1 MRILFTAAVIL
12 LLTLSAFAPQTTAPP
27 NPTPALQKQLDAMAT
42 QHRGNVSLYAKNLK
56 TGEVAQID
64 PDHVVQTASVIKLAI
79 FVEAFHD
86 IKDGKKSLTDKVD
99 FKPEDRVLGSGIL
112 QFLHAPLEITLEDA
126 MVLMMIESDNTA
138 TNLMTDQVV

>member
-1 MRILFTAAVIL
+1 MRILFTAAFML
-12 LLTLSAFAPQTTAPP
+12 LLTISAFGQQPTAPP
-27 NPTPALQKQLDAMAT
+27 NPTAALQKQLDAMAT

-86 IKDGKKSLTDKVD
+86 IKDGKKTLGDKVT
-99 FKPEDRVLGSGIL
+99 FKPEDRVV
-112 QFLHAPLEITLEDA
+112 TLEHNA
-126 MVLMMIESDNTA
+126 EVGVFPR
-138 TNLMTDQVV
+138 Q